1 MKTLRFGI
9 EIEFAAGSSGLY
21 GTGCRNAVAQRLAEK
36 FGVSDTAGEY
46 DRYGSWGACPTWRD
60 AAGRKWK
67 CVSDGSTG
75 VSGEL
80 VSPILTLEDLPMV
93 QEMVREMYSMG
104 VRSSGAL
111 NCGIHIHLD
120 KPENPAH
127 LRSFVRLVN
136 HYEDV
141 VLNGLNITP
150 RRTGWCRPL
159 DSKFVETVEKLTAA
173 PSDSELRAAWRNAV
187 SGRYHGVNLAPMYG
201 GGGMH
206 AHGTAELRWF
216 DGTLHAGKVKSY
228 VMLALGLM
236 AKSLTAKQVSGKRAT
251 AAATTTAKLEAL
263 RKMLANV
270 GCGNKAVEFHMANGT
285 LERAGEAKLRW
296 ESFESLKTTVSARTE
311 REAAYYGRAV

>member
-21 GTGCRNAVAQRLAEK
+21 GTDCRNAVARMLAEK
-36 FGVSDTAGEY
+36 FGSSETDGEY
-46 DRYGSWGACPTWRD
+46 DRYPSWGACPTWRD
-60 AAGRKWK
+60 SAGRKWK
-67 CVSDGSTG
+67 CVSDGSPG

-93 QEMVREMYSMG
+93 QEMVREMFSMG
-104 VRSSGAL
+104 VRSSGDH

-141 VLNGLNITP
+141 VLNGLNIAP

-159 DSKFVETVEKLTAA
+159 DNKFVETVEKLTAG
-173 PSDSELRAAWRNAV
+173 PSDSELRSAWRNAV

-206 AHGTAELRWF
+206 AHGTVELRWF
-216 DGTLHAGKVKSY
+216 NGTLHAGKVKSH

-236 AKSLTAKQVSGKRAT
+236 AKSLTAKQVSGKRAAVAT
-251 AAATTTAKLEAL
+251 TTTAKLEAL

-270 GCGNKAVEFHMANGT
+270 GCGNKTVEFHMANGT
-285 LERAGEAKLRW
+285 LERAYEPKLRW
-296 ESFESLKTTVSARTE
+296 ENFESLKATVATRTASE
-311 REAAYYGRAV
+311 EAYGRAV